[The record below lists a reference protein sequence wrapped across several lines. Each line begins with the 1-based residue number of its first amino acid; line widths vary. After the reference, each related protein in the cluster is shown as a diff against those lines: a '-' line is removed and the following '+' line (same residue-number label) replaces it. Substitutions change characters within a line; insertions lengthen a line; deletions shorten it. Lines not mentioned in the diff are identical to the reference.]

1 MARMYARKENNR
13 LVIDFSYRG
22 KRCREQTSL
31 EDTRENR
38 KRVQKLLDRI
48 EAEITLG
55 TFDYA
60 RHFPGSP
67 KAQQFKEMQ
76 VRSQHLDTPLFSDF
90 AETWFAEMRI
100 QWRTSHADTVRRTL
114 NGYLLPAFGDK
125 EVGCITKADILE
137 FRASL
142 AKVTTRSNKQLSP
155 SRINHIMTPLRM
167 ILNEAANRYN
177 FSSPYQGIKSLKV
190 PRTDVAYFGDSEQRF
205 RSYPITC

>member
-1 MARMYARKENNR
+1 MGSVNSRPETGK
-13 LVIDFSYRG
+13 LFIDFRYKG

-38 KRVQKLLDRI
+38 KRVQKLLDRV

-55 TFDYA
+55 TFDYGK
-60 RHFPGSP
+60 HFPGSA

-90 AETWFAEMRI
+90 ANTWFAEMRI
-100 QWRTSHADTVRRTL
+100 QWRTSHADTVRITL
-114 NGYLLPAFGDK
+114 DKYLVPAFGER
-125 EVGCITKADILE
+125 EVGRITKAEVLE

-142 AKVTTRSNKQLSP
+142 AKVTPRSNKSLSP

-177 FSSPYQGIKSLKV
+177 FS
-190 PRTDVAYFGDSEQRF
+190 
-205 RSYPITC
+205 